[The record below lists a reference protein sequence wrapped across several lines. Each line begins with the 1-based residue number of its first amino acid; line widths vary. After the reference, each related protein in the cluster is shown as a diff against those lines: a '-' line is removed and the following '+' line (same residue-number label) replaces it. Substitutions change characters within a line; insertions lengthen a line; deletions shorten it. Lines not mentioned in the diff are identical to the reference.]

1 MWILS
6 TCPPRGQDPAGMNGK
21 VRAMPRYSGIVARPG
36 YHLIFRPVIRLRNGR
51 VLYAQSYGLAAFPIW
66 VRD

>member
-1 MWILS
+1 
-6 TCPPRGQDPAGMNGK
+6 MNGK